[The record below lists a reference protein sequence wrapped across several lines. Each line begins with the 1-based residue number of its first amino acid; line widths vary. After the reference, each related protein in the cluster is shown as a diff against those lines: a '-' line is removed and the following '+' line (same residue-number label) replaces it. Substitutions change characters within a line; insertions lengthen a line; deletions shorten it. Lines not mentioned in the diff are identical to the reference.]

1 MVGLAMGAVAFLWPD
16 AGTPPAPG
24 VGGDERGH
32 RTTTDAGE
40 GPATLAPVA
49 FRAAVQRFGRVRTFE
64 YRGTVYAA
72 APSPLRPGP
81 WLANDQVVQGAVF
94 LPRLA
99 VPPSG
104 SHTWEVAI
112 ATSDTFA
119 ISETVTFGSEVWAR
133 TAVPPQPPPPRM
145 GTSTEAVSMWLSGV
159 PWAAVP
165 VPASG
170 IDGPDPAV
178 PARLGLALLP
188 DALES
193 ASAARDEAPD
203 RFGRRVI
210 RATIPEP
217 VAGPSDVPG
226 VGPLLAGA
234 EVVVTLDRSRDVA
247 RIVLTLP
254 PEGGPSL
261 IVDVEI
267 SVG

>member
-1 MVGLAMGAVAFLWPD
+1 M
-16 AGTPPAPG
+16 
-24 VGGDERGH
+24 
-32 RTTTDAGE
+32 
-40 GPATLAPVA
+40 
-49 FRAAVQRFGRVRTFE
+49 
-64 YRGTVYAA
+64 
-72 APSPLRPGP
+72 
-81 WLANDQVVQGAVF
+81 
-94 LPRLA
+94 A

-112 ATSDTFA
+112 AMSDTFA

-133 TAVPPQPPPPRM
+133 TAVPPRM
-145 GTSTEAVSMWLSGV
+145 GTSTEAVSMWLTGV

-165 VPASG
+165 APASG

-217 VAGPSDVPG
+217 VAGPTGVPG

-234 EVVVTLDRSRDVA
+234 DVVVTLDRSRDVA

-254 PEGGPSL
+254 PGGGPSL